1 MDTKQ
6 VGESVMTVDTI
17 EEALAPF
24 DIEGQLYKIA
34 TEQWGS
40 THAQA
45 EDFSKLH
52 RDKFSLVN
60 GIAVHAATGK
70 PIDDPEVL
78 KYVSEAWPHLIP
90 PPFEVPL
97 ADRAFLENDMTAR
110 SRLVREIGPGAALD
124 VAKRYGHETLHSR
137 AKGTRPTNLEA
148 PAEDKPKVSHA
159 SNPFH
164 KSNWNVT
171 AQAKLLRAVGTEK
184 CAAIARAVGSTI
196 GATRPNPNF

>member
-1 MDTKQ
+1 MAVKTTD
-6 VGESVMTVDTI
+6 
-17 EEALAPF
+17 EALAPF

-34 TEQWGS
+34 TEEWGS

-45 EDFSKLH
+45 EDFGKLH

-70 PIDDPEVL
+70 PINDPEVL
-78 KYVSEAWPHLIP
+78 KFASDTWPHLIP

-97 ADRAFLENDMTAR
+97 ADAAFLDNNMSAR
-110 SRLVREIGPGAALD
+110 SRLVRELGPTAALD
-124 VAKRYGHETLHSR
+124 VAKRYGHETLHSTK
-137 AKGTRPTNLEA
+137 KGKRPDNIKA
-148 PAEDKPKVSHA
+148 PAEDTKAKNAHA

-164 KSNWNVT
+164 KSNWNIS
-171 AQAKLLRAVGTEK
+171 AQGKLLRAVGPEK

-196 GATRPNPNF
+196 GATKPNPNF

>member
-1 MDTKQ
+1 MP
-6 VGESVMTVDTI
+6 VNTI
-17 EEALAPF
+17 DEALAPF

-45 EDFSKLH
+45 QDFSKLH
-52 RDKFSLVN
+52 RDKFSLVS
-60 GIAVHAATGK
+60 GIAVLAANGK
-70 PIDDPEVL
+70 PVDDPEVL

-97 ADRAFLENDMTAR
+97 ADLAFLENNMTAR
-110 SRLVREIGPGAALD
+110 NRLVREIGPSAALD

-137 AKGTRPTNLEA
+137 AKGTRPTNIEA
-148 PAEDKPKVSHA
+148 PKEDDKPKVAHA

-164 KSNWNVT
+164 RSNWNIS
-171 AQAKLLRAVGTEK
+171 AQGKLLRAVGPEK